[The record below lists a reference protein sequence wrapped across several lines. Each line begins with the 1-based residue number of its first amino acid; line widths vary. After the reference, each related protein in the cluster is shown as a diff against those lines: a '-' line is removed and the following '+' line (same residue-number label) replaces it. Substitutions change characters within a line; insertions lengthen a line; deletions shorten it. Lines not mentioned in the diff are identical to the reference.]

1 MSRIL
6 ALDYGLK
13 RTGIAV
19 TDPLQIIASPLETIS
34 TDILLDFL
42 KGYFIQEDVQEVVLG
57 MPVNFKGNDTH
68 STEDVRQFLLKFKIV
83 FPEKK
88 ITTVDERFTSKLAL
102 DAMIKGGMKKKQRSN
117 KETIDKLSATI
128 ILQDYLKTIQ

>member
-42 KGYFIQEDVQEVVLG
+42 KRYFIQEDVQEVVIG
-57 MPVNFKGNDTH
+57 MPVNLQGNDTH